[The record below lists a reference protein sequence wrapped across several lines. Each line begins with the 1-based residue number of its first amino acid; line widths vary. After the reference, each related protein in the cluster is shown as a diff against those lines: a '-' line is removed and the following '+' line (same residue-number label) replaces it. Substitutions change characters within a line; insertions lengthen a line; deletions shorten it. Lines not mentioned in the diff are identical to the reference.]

1 MDVQQAGRPVVVGVD
16 GSESSAQAV
25 LWAAQEAR
33 RRHAPL
39 RLVQTVEPTTPVYQ
53 YGDPRSGPDLRRI
66 RLRAAH
72 AHLRD
77 AARAAVEEAPG
88 LVVEQGVLDGFAIS
102 RLVGESRS
110 AQLVV
115 IGDRGRGGVA
125 GLLLG
130 SVAVALAAKGECPVV
145 VVRGRAT
152 ANAGPVVV
160 GVDGSPVSEAALE
173 WAFEA
178 ADARS
183 ADLVAV
189 HAWRDLL
196 LDQKTPLDGAI
207 EQQARADLAERLAGW
222 CGKYPD
228 VRVRRV
234 LVRDAPA
241 RVIVEQSVTA
251 QLVVVGS
258 HGRGGLGGL
267 LLGSVSN
274 AVVHRADCPVVVVRG
289 SGDDGA

>member
-1 MDVQQAGRPVVVGVD
+1 MNVQRAGRPVVVGLD
-16 GSESSAQAV
+16 GSDPSTRAV
-25 LWAAQEAR
+25 LWAASEAQ

-39 RLVQTVEPTTPVYQ
+39 RLVAAVDPTTPVHQ
-53 YGDPRSGPDLRRI
+53 YGDPRFGPDLHRI
-66 RLRAAH
+66 RER
-72 AHLRD
+72 
-77 AARAAVEEAPG
+77 AARAHLAHAARVVAEEAPG
-88 LVVEQGVLDGFAIS
+88 VPVEQAALDGFAVA
-102 RLVGESRS
+102 RLVEESRS

-130 SVAVALAAKGECPVV
+130 SVAVALAAKAACPVT
-145 VVRGRAT
+145 VVRGRVPLG
-152 ANAGPVVV
+152 GPVVV
-160 GVDGSPVSEAALE
+160 GVDGTTVSEAALAF
-173 WAFEA
+173 AFEA

-183 ADLVAV
+183 TGLVAV
-189 HAWRDLL
+189 YAWRDLL
-196 LDQKTPLDGAI
+196 LDQPTPLDDAI

-228 VRVRRV
+228 VDVRRV

-241 RVIVEQSVTA
+241 RAIVEQSVTA

-258 HGRGGLGGL
+258 QGRGGLGGL

-274 AVVHRADCPVVVVRG
+274 AVLHRAGCPVVVVRPTAA
-289 SGDDGA
+289 DGA

>member
-1 MDVQQAGRPVVVGVD
+1 MNVQQAGRPVVVGVD
-16 GSESSAQAV
+16 GSEPSARAV
-25 LWAAQEAR
+25 LWATSEAQ

-39 RLVQTVEPTTPVYQ
+39 RLVAAVDPTTPVHQ
-53 YGDPRSGPDLRRI
+53 YGDPRFGPDLHRI
-66 RLRAAH
+66 RERAAR
-72 AHLRD
+72 AHLAH
-77 AARAAVEEAPG
+77 AARAAAEEAPG
-88 LVVEQGVLDGFAIS
+88 VPIEQEALDGFAVA

-130 SVAVALAAKGECPVV
+130 SVAVALAAKAACPVT
-145 VVRGRAT
+145 VVRGRVAPD
-152 ANAGPVVV
+152 GPVVV
-160 GVDGSPVSEAALE
+160 GVDGTTVSEAALAF
-173 WAFEA
+173 AFEA

-183 ADLVAV
+183 TGLVAV
-189 HAWRDLL
+189 YAWRDLL
-196 LDQKTPLDGAI
+196 LDQPTPLDDAI

-222 CGKYPD
+222 CGKYQD
-228 VRVRRV
+228 VDVRRV

-241 RVIVEQSVTA
+241 RAIVEQSVTA

-274 AVVHRADCPVVVVRG
+274 AVLHRADCPVVVVRPTAA
-289 SGDDGA
+289 DGR